1 MKKAFFITLST
12 LLLLMLTGCQVIG
25 GIFKAGMW
33 TGFILVAAVI
43 AVLLWILLKIRKRP
57 QD

>member
-1 MKKAFFITLST
+1 MKKIFFITLST
-12 LLLLMLTGCQVIG
+12 FLLLMVTGCQVIG

-33 TGFILVAAVI
+33 TGIILVAAVI
-43 AVLLWILLKIRKRP
+43 VVLLWILLKIRKRP